1 MAKKERI
8 VKYTDEELTN
18 LVEKEG
24 TLSDWEK
31 AADMTK
37 ADIEAN
43 VASDSDEAE
52 MVMDWDNVTVEMPQP
67 KAVLNMR
74 IDRDVLDFFR
84 KTGKGYQSR
93 INAILRSY
101 VERREHKHHQE
112 G

>member
-1 MAKKERI
+1 MARKERI
-8 VKYTDEELTN
+8 VKYTDEELTK
-18 LVEKEG
+18 LVKQEG

-31 AADMTK
+31 AAGMTK
-37 ADIEAN
+37 AEIEAR
-43 VASDSDEAE
+43 VASDSDEAG
-52 MVMDWDNVTVEMPQP
+52 MVMDWDNVTVELPRP

-101 VERREHKHHQE
+101 VERIEHQQKE
-112 G
+112 

>member
-8 VKYTDEELTN
+8 VKYTDEELTR
-18 LVEKEG
+18 LVKHKG
-24 TLSDWEK
+24 TLSDWGK
-31 AADMTK
+31 AASMTK
-37 ADIEAN
+37 AEIEAS

-52 MVMDWDNVTVEMPQP
+52 MVMDWDNATVEMPQP

-101 VERREHKHHQE
+101 IVRREHKDHQN

>member
-93 INAILRSY
+93 INAVLRSY
-101 VERREHKHHQE
+101 VERIEHRHHRK

>member
-1 MAKKERI
+1 MAKKEHI
-8 VKYTDEELTN
+8 VKYTDEELTK
-18 LVEKEG
+18 LVKQEG
-24 TLSDWEK
+24 TLSDWGK
-31 AADMTK
+31 AAGMTK
-37 ADIEAN
+37 AEIEAS

-52 MVMDWDNVTVEMPQP
+52 MVMDWDNATVEMPQP

-101 VERREHKHHQE
+101 VERRGHKHHQE